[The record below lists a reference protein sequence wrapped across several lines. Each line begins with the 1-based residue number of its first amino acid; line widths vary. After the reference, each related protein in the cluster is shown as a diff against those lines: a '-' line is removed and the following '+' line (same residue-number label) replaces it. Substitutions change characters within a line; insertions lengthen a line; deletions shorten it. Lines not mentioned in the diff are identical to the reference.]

1 MAIQEPR
8 VLLLWGPRARMNLHP
23 DRGREGKRKEKGLLA
38 PAWLA
43 RTRSLALPRVPRALG
58 ECPPGGGARDLPA
71 PVFTVPPVPHTV
83 RLGVGEALP
92 RKQTWVLLE
101 RG

>member
-8 VLLLWGPRARMNLHP
+8 LLPSWGPRARLHLHP
-23 DRGREGKRKEKGLLA
+23 DGGWEGKRNEKGLLA

-43 RTRSLALPRVPRALG
+43 RTRPLALPRVPRALG
-58 ECPPGGGARDLPA
+58 ECSPGEGARDLPA
-71 PVFTVPPVPHTV
+71 PVFTVPPVPHMV

-92 RKQTWVLLE
+92 WKQTWVLLE